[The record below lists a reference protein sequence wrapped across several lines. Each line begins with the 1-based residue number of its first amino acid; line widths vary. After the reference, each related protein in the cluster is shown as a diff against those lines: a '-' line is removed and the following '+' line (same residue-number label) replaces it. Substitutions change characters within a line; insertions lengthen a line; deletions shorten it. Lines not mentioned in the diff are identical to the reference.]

1 MKTIPE
7 INQIKETVERMENHF
22 SAQEG
27 EGAQSMWQTYI
38 QLAKRF
44 EADLADERDL
54 CMSKAA
60 ALMMLK
66 YQQERAE

>member
-7 INQIKETVERMENHF
+7 TDQIKATVERMENHF

-27 EGAQSMWQTYI
+27 EGAQNMWQAYT

-44 EADLADERDL
+44 EADLENERDL
-54 CMSKAA
+54 WMSKAA

-66 YQQERAE
+66 YQQEQPK

>member
-7 INQIKETVERMENHF
+7 TDQIKATVERMEDHF

-27 EGAQSMWQTYI
+27 EGAQSMWQAYT

-44 EADLADERDL
+44 EADLENERDL
-54 CMSKAA
+54 WMSKAA

-66 YQQERAE
+66 YQQERPE

>member
-7 INQIKETVERMENHF
+7 TDQIKATVERMERRF
-22 SAQEG
+22 SVQEG
-27 EGAQSMWQTYI
+27 EGAQSMWQAYI

-44 EADLADERDL
+44 EADLTNERDL
-54 CMSKAA
+54 WMSKAA

-66 YQQERAE
+66 YQQERPE

>member
-1 MKTIPE
+1 MKNIPE
-7 INQIKETVERMENHF
+7 TDQIKATVERMEKQF

-27 EGAQSMWQTYI
+27 EGAQSMWRAYI

-44 EADLADERDL
+44 EADLGDERDL
-54 CMSKAA
+54 WMSKAA

-66 YQQERAE
+66 YLRERAE

>member
-7 INQIKETVERMENHF
+7 TDQIKATVEHMENHF
-22 SAQEG
+22 SVQEG
-27 EGAQSMWQTYI
+27 EGAQSMWQAYI

-44 EADLADERDL
+44 ETDLANERDL
-54 CMSKAA
+54 WISKAA

-66 YQQERAE
+66 YQQECAG